1 MISHVN
7 IIDLIREP
15 MQTTAWTVL
24 LILNALWFGLG
35 AFHFSLKPAASA
47 RSLVPRDQRAGP
59 LFRTLSDSIRFLG
72 GLNFAL
78 MALCAMLL
86 VFAGFFPEARQ
97 RVLFAAV
104 IALAHASQFAVNV
117 PMIGKWR
124 RNEPGAWRV
133 LEGSMLFIFAA
144 DGALM
149 VANAVFGV
157 WAFAGAPGGR

>member
-1 MISHVN
+1 M
-7 IIDLIREP
+7 P

-35 AFHFSLKPAASA
+35 AFHFSLKPEASA
-47 RSLVPRDQRAGP
+47 GSLVPRDQRAGP
-59 LFRTLSDSIRFLG
+59 LFRTLCDSIRFLG

-86 VFAGFFPEARQ
+86 VFASFFPEARQ
-97 RVLFAAV
+97 RVLFATV

-124 RNEPGAWRV
+124 RNTPGAWRV
-133 LEGSMLFIFAA
+133 LEGPMLFIFAT

-149 VANAVFGV
+149 VANAVFGA
-157 WAFAGAPGGR
+157 WLIWR